1 MASGKGAPNTAI
13 DEVKTTRGR
22 PLVKYAA
29 SRVCSPWRCASASAA
44 SHAGAG
50 AALAAVNAVA
60 GLTLLA
66 VAAWLTLGMVG
77 SALQDGAQSGDR
89 G

>member
-1 MASGKGAPNTAI
+1 MPFCFWLCYGLP
-13 DEVKTTRGR
+13 
-22 PLVKYAA
+22 
-29 SRVCSPWRCASASAA
+29 
-44 SHAGAG
+44 
-50 AALAAVNAVA
+50 ALAAVNAVA

>member
-1 MASGKGAPNTAI
+1 MGERLSWAPGQVLGAFLCLALLW
-13 DEVKTTRGR
+13 V
-22 PLVKYAA
+22 
-29 SRVCSPWRCASASAA
+29 
-44 SHAGAG
+44 AG

-77 SALQDGAQSGDR
+77 SGLQGGGR
-89 G
+89 E

>member
-1 MASGKGAPNTAI
+1 MSERLAWAPRQVVGAFLLLA
-13 DEVKTTRGR
+13 
-22 PLVKYAA
+22 LLWA
-29 SRVCSPWRCASASAA
+29 
-44 SHAGAG
+44 AGAV
-50 AALAAVNAVA
+50 LAAVNAVA

>member
-1 MASGKGAPNTAI
+1 MSERLAWAPRQVVGAFLLLA
-13 DEVKTTRGR
+13 V
-22 PLVKYAA
+22 LWV
-29 SRVCSPWRCASASAA
+29 
-44 SHAGAG
+44 AGAG
-50 AALAAVNAVA
+50 LAAVNAVA

-77 SALQDGAQSGDR
+77 SALQGGGR